1 MSKAGGVAGTEVA
14 VGTVAVSAG
23 SVAGGDEPGLGTEP
37 EPAAAAVG
45 ATADIPAH
53 SRIV

>member
-1 MSKAGGVAGTEVA
+1 MSKAGGVAGTTA
-14 VGTVAVSAG
+14 VVD
-23 SVAGGDEPGLGTEP
+23 SVAGGDETGLGTEP